1 MINPRPKIKI
11 KRISQSISLVDANDS
26 IGFVAADIAI
36 KQAIKNAKKT
46 GIGMVAVKNSGHYGL
61 SGYYAEQAI
70 KKNLITMIYT
80 NAPPAVAPHGSLKS
94 LFGTNPIC
102 FGTPTGSKVPFIL
115 DTSISMINRG
125 KIRFADKNNQKIP
138 VGVALDKFGRPT
150 TNAKKALQGVQLPI
164 ANFKGSGLAWM
175 VDILSGV
182 LTGGNHAGRVKDP
195 FDDFTGPQN
204 IGHLFITFKTNL
216 FVNNYNK
223 RIKDNINK
231 IKRLPK
237 IKGVKEIVYPGQN
250 KYKRFIMNSKKEIKI
265 SKIIKKDLE
274 LLKKVVMLSNK
285 EIICPNNLLDVAHSK
300 KGVKVAI
307 VNAGKPL
314 PMLSAQDA
322 VNENLIEPVFIG
334 DEKEILKCAEDL
346 KWDISKYEIIHEPV
360 ENNTAAIAAKLAKE
374 EKVKIIVKGHIH
386 TDVLMK
392 EVLKREY
399 NLLGKTRL
407 SHIWHMTLDKE
418 DKPLIIT
425 DGALNVLP
433 NVKTKMHIL
442 KNVINFSNRIGIERP
457 KIAILSATE
466 EVLDSITSSKEADEL
481 TKLAK
486 KENLNADVFGPLAF
500 DNSIS
505 KKSAAIKGIKNDVAG
520 MADVLLVPNVETGN
534 GLVKML
540 IYFCGACAAG
550 VVVGGKVPV
559 VITSRSDDAPARLAS
574 IAAAV
579 VALD

>member
-1 MINPRPKIKI
+1 
-11 KRISQSISLVDANDS
+11 
-26 IGFVAADIAI
+26 
-36 KQAIKNAKKT
+36 
-46 GIGMVAVKNSGHYGL
+46 
-61 SGYYAEQAI
+61 
-70 KKNLITMIYT
+70 
-80 NAPPAVAPHGSLKS
+80 
-94 LFGTNPIC
+94 
-102 FGTPTGSKVPFIL
+102 
-115 DTSISMINRG
+115 
-125 KIRFADKNNQKIP
+125 
-138 VGVALDKFGRPT
+138 
-150 TNAKKALQGVQLPI
+150 
-164 ANFKGSGLAWM
+164 
-175 VDILSGV
+175 
-182 LTGGNHAGRVKDP
+182 
-195 FDDFTGPQN
+195 
-204 IGHLFITFKTNL
+204 
-216 FVNNYNK
+216 
-223 RIKDNINK
+223 
-231 IKRLPK
+231 
-237 IKGVKEIVYPGQN
+237 
-250 KYKRFIMNSKKEIKI
+250 
-265 SKIIKKDLE
+265 
-274 LLKKVVMLSNK
+274 MLSNK
-285 EIICPNNLLDVAHSK
+285 EIVCPNNLLNSAVKK
-300 KGVKVAI
+300 KGVKAAI

-314 PMLSAQDA
+314 PMLSVQDA
-322 VNENLIEPVFIG
+322 VNENLIVPIFIG
-334 DEKEILKCAEDL
+334 DKNEILKCAEDL
-346 KWDISKYEIIHEPV
+346 KWDISSYEIIDEPI

-374 EKVKIIVKGHIH
+374 NKVRIIVKGHIH

-457 KIAILSATE
+457 KVAILSATE
-466 EVLDSITSSKEADEL
+466 EVLDSVPSSKEAEEL
-481 TKLAK
+481 TNLAK

-520 MADVLLVPNVETGN
+520 MADVLLVPSVEAGN

-559 VITSRSDDAPARLAS
+559 VITSRSDEAPARLAS